1 MKIVQTLHQLQAR
14 ARTALA
20 VPPPPPPISAQFVQC
35 LHSLSFR
42 AALAALC
49 PVLLAVSGCIEAP
62 RPPPVAVSAT
72 DQAELQLTEAAIRA
86 EAALTALARIESA
99 GTPGAD
105 VPRLVPPELLR
116 RISLDWI
123 GPLDILADRLAR
135 EAGYSFNAAG
145 TPPVRPRIVEVRV
158 SAKPLILVLRDAGI
172 QAGSAANLAVDPDR
186 RQIRLVW
193 IPGKGKA

>member
-1 MKIVQTLHQLQAR
+1 MTPVVQIFHQLR
-14 ARTALA
+14 VWIRSAL
-20 VPPPPPPISAQFVQC
+20 VPPRPVPLAAKFVQC

-42 AALAALC
+42 PVLAALC
-49 PVLLAVSGCIEAP
+49 PVLLAVSGCIEVP
-62 RPPPVAVSAT
+62 RPQPVAASAT
-72 DQAELQLTEAAIRA
+72 DQVELQLTEAAIRA

-99 GTPGAD
+99 GIPGAD

-116 RISLDWI
+116 RISLEWI

-135 EAGYSFNAAG
+135 EAGYSFDAAG

-172 QAGSAANLAVDPDR
+172 QAGAAANLTVDPDR